1 MATSIS
7 TIAAGLM
14 DAADINSRITLI
26 QAWINGGMVAG
37 DLAADSW
44 AGAEHV
50 IGPEIFGTPAPMA
63 RMTFGDVHWRVR
75 TQDFS
80 KAYHQ
85 HPEFRA
91 ADGDNWIPVDG
102 LNGTVDL
109 DEVSDIKVTATYWAW
124 TLNGRNRSVN
134 QPDANEVARF
144 RLSRYN
150 ETSGS
155 LSSNDDTVR
164 ILYGSGTDTAD
175 AVNSRIASKQFYQS
189 QYMLNVP
196 VGVHHIGVRC
206 KLTDTSTTHYQNLMV
221 VARNLTIKIFPKA

>member
-1 MATSIS
+1 M
-7 TIAAGLM
+7 
-14 DAADINSRITLI
+14 
-26 QAWINGGMVAG
+26 
-37 DLAADSW
+37 
-44 AGAEHV
+44 
-50 IGPEIFGTPAPMA
+50 
-63 RMTFGDVHWRVR
+63 
-75 TQDFS
+75 
-80 KAYHQ
+80 
-85 HPEFRA
+85 
-91 ADGDNWIPVDG
+91 
-102 LNGTVDL
+102 
-109 DEVSDIKVTATYWAW
+109 
-124 TLNGRNRSVN
+124 N